1 MLQWLDRTPGQ
12 TMSAASANL
21 ALDVL
26 IKSNSA
32 IATTLESTE
41 KTKLASVTNEG
52 KDFNYDRDDVSA
64 DNEITTKCANFS
76 SLAEQLPVVNI
87 PITDAY
93 SDDDLL
99 RPAKDGLLP
108 SSEKS
113 KPFKYYDLFHLTE
126 IHETTGG
133 IEGEEFFDHPE
144 FYGAESLQMH
154 RPGLIRCSCSSACS

>member
-1 MLQWLDRTPGQ
+1 
-12 TMSAASANL
+12 MSA
-21 ALDVL
+21 D
-26 IKSNSA
+26 
-32 IATTLESTE
+32 
-41 KTKLASVTNEG
+41 EG

-113 KPFKYYDLFHLTE
+113 KPFKYYDMKAVSTAMVEVIISNGVAKRFVLDSPL
-126 IHETTGG
+126 
-133 IEGEEFFDHPE
+133 
-144 FYGAESLQMH
+144 YGKLVTALASAGQLDLAFQVLRTAE
-154 RPGLIRCSCSSACS
+154 R

>member
-113 KPFKYYDLFHLTE
+113 KPFKYYDMKAVSTAMVE
-126 IHETTGG
+126 VIISNGVAG
-133 IEGEEFFDHPE
+133 I
-144 FYGAESLQMH
+144 Q
-154 RPGLIRCSCSSACS
+154 LILITIFIFICTRICCCFKRGIG